1 MASPITTVHR
11 SSALLDHLARLTR
24 LRTEAALAPLS
35 LRPRHLVA
43 LTVLRDHG
51 SPTQQVLAA
60 ALHTDRTNL
69 IGLLN
74 ELETAGLVLRRRS
87 SEDRRRHMVE
97 LTDEGSARLAKAES
111 SLAAAEDDVLS
122 ALDADQRELLYS
134 LLQQAT
140 TSHVVDCTAAAEA
153 ALGGPPGSLST

>member
-1 MASPITTVHR
+1 MAPTATTTHR
-11 SSALLDHLARLTR
+11 SSALLDHLARLMR
-24 LRTEAALAPLS
+24 LRAESALAPLN

-74 ELETAGLVLRRRS
+74 ELETEGLILRRRS
-87 SEDRRRHMVE
+87 NEDRRRHIVE
-97 LTDEGSARLAKAES
+97 LTAEGSARLASAECA
-111 SLAAAEDDVLS
+111 LAAAEDDVLS
-122 ALDADQRELLYS
+122 ALDAEQRELLYS

-140 TSHVVDCTAAAEA
+140 TSHVVDCAAAAE
-153 ALGGPPGSLST
+153 